1 MASASTTEK
10 ASKTCGRHAR
20 KPAVATCSRCSSSIC
35 RECMVL
41 TSVGIKCTACTESL
55 GRNSPSGRPKW
66 LLPVA
71 GVTAAVLLVVLAVTA
86 LTGDDGSKGS
96 RPSVLAGDGAQARNV
111 QFDGAGDVGISG
123 TLTLPDRAA
132 PQAGLA
138 GVVILNG
145 LGPTTRD
152 GVATQGGTP
161 DTLYRDLSDA
171 LVKEGVVTLRY
182 DKRGTG
188 RSQLPAGTPLR
199 FDDIV
204 ADAAAAVT
212 FLAERSEVDPK
223 RLAVIGHEEGGL
235 AAMQLAASEPRIRG
249 LALISVP
256 GRPLLEVLADDFA
269 GAPHGDIPGLRATVG
284 TLLATGAL
292 PTTIPPSLTG
302 YFPKDNQ
309 EYLKDIFSI
318 DPLALA
324 AKVDVPVLFLRGE
337 KATLVTA
344 ADEEALLAALP
355 AGESFVVPKAG
366 PSLAIVAER
375 TPNGAGMPEDHEP
388 VAAAP
393 SSKRSDEA
401 IARLVTF
408 LTGATRG

>member
-10 ASKTCGRHAR
+10 ASKTCGRHSR

-55 GRNSPSGRPKW
+55 GRNSPTGRPAW

-71 GVTAAVLLVVLAVTA
+71 GVTVVVLLAMVAVTA
-86 LTGDDGSKGS
+86 LTGGDSKGP
-96 RPSVLAGDGAQARNV
+96 RPSVLAGDGAQSRGV
-111 QFDGAGDVGISG
+111 EFDGAGDLGISG
-123 TLTLPDRAA
+123 TLTLPDRAV

-145 LGPTTRD
+145 LGPTNRD
-152 GVATQGGTP
+152 GVATSGGTP

-204 ADAAAAVT
+204 ADAAAAVG

-235 AAMQLAASEPRIRG
+235 AAMQLAANEPRIRG

-269 GAPHGDIPGLRATVG
+269 GAPHGDVPGLRATVG

-292 PTTIPPSLTG
+292 PATIPPSLTG

-309 EYLKDIFSI
+309 DYLKDIFSI

-344 ADEEALLAALP
+344 ADEKALMAALP
-355 AGESFVVPKAG
+355 IGESFVVPKAG
-366 PSLAIVAER
+366 PSLAVVGEAN
-375 TPNGAGMPEDHEP
+375 PNGAGMPADHEP

>member
-1 MASASTTEK
+1 MASTSTTEK
-10 ASKTCGRHAR
+10 ASRTCGRHSR

-41 TSVGIKCTACTESL
+41 TSVGIKCTACTEAL
-55 GRNSPSGRPKW
+55 GRNSPGGRPAW

-71 GVTAAVLLVVLAVTA
+71 GVTVVVLLTIVAVTA
-86 LTGDDGSKGS
+86 LTGGDSKGP
-96 RPSVLAGDGAQARNV
+96 RPSVLAGDGV
-111 QFDGAGDVGISG
+111 QSRGVEFDGAGDLGISG
-123 TLTLPDRAA
+123 TLTLPNRAV

-145 LGPTTRD
+145 LGPTNRD
-152 GVATQGGTP
+152 GVATSGGTP

-204 ADAAAAVT
+204 ADAAAAVS

-235 AAMQLAASEPRIRG
+235 AAMQLAANEPRIRG

-269 GAPHGDIPGLRATVG
+269 GAPHGDVPGLRATVG

-292 PTTIPPSLTG
+292 PATIPPSLTG

-309 EYLKDIFSI
+309 DYLKDIFSI

-344 ADEEALLAALP
+344 ADEKALMAALP
-355 AGESFVVPKAG
+355 IGESFVVPKAG
-366 PSLAIVAER
+366 PSLAVVGEAN
-375 TPNGAGMPEDHEP
+375 PNGAGMPADHEP

>member
-10 ASKTCGRHAR
+10 ASRTCGRHSR
-20 KPAVATCSRCSSSIC
+20 KPAVATCTRCSSSIC
-35 RECMVL
+35 RDCMVP
-41 TSVGIKCTACTESL
+41 TSVGIKCTACTEQL
-55 GRNSPSGRPKW
+55 GRNSPRGRPAW

-71 GVTAAVLLVVLAVTA
+71 GVTVAVLLAMVAVTS
-86 LTGDDGSKGS
+86 LTGSGGSETS
-96 RPSVLAGDGAQARNV
+96 RRSVLAADGVQSRGV

-152 GVATQGGTP
+152 GVATRGGTP
-161 DTLYRDLSDA
+161 DTLYRDLSEA

-199 FDDIV
+199 FEDIV
-204 ADAAAAVT
+204 ADAGAAVS

-249 LALISVP
+249 LALISAP

-269 GAPHGDIPGLRATVG
+269 GAPHGDVPGLRATVG

-292 PTTIPPSLTG
+292 PATIPPSLTG

-318 DPLALA
+318 DPPALA

-344 ADEEALLAALP
+344 ADEKALMGALP
-355 AGESFVVPKAG
+355 AGESFVAPKSG
-366 PSLAIVAER
+366 PSLAVVSEAA
-375 TPNGAGMPEDHEP
+375 PNGAGMPADHEP

-393 SSKRSDEA
+393 STKRSEEA
-401 IARLVTF
+401 VARLVTF